1 MKLNVCGSRSSRDP
15 RESEETVL
23 QLSLLGKGIVM
34 QSRHYC
40 TDCTDCTR
48 DAKSGRRSRHSVL
61 LFQLVLIFGKATR
74 KTMQAL
80 VLAAL
85 LESFVG
91 TNDVILSAR
100 HYQHQCH

>member
-1 MKLNVCGSRSSRDP
+1 MKRFVAEMQKAADAADMP
-15 RESEETVL
+15 
-23 QLSLLGKGIVM
+23 LLF
-34 QSRHYC
+34 
-40 TDCTDCTR
+40 
-48 DAKSGRRSRHSVL
+48 
-61 LFQLVLIFGKATR
+61 FQLVLIFGKATR